1 MNVKILQKK
10 PRTREDLAK
19 KKNRVK
25 TKFTKNNP
33 EIKIVIG
40 SR

>member
-19 KKNRVK
+19 KKK
-25 TKFTKNNP
+25 TELKLSLQ
-33 EIKIVIG
+33 KIILK
-40 SR
+40 SK

>member
-19 KKNRVK
+19 KKTELK
-25 TKFTKNNP
+25 LSLQ
-33 EIKIVIG
+33 KIILK
-40 SR
+40 SK